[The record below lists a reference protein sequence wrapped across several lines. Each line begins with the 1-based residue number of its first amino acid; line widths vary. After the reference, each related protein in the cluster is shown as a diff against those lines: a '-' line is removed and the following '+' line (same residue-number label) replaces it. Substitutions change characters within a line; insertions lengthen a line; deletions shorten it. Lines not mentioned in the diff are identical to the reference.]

1 MNRAVVKLDLEIR
14 EEVEIT
20 DRLNRCRAKLGG
32 MRKLIERTLE
42 SPSPARSLG
51 V

>member
-1 MNRAVVKLDLEIR
+1 MYRVVARLDLEIR

-20 DRLNRCRAKLGG
+20 DRLNRYRAKSGG
-32 MRKLIERTLE
+32 KRKLNERMLE
-42 SPSPARSLG
+42 SPSIAGSLG